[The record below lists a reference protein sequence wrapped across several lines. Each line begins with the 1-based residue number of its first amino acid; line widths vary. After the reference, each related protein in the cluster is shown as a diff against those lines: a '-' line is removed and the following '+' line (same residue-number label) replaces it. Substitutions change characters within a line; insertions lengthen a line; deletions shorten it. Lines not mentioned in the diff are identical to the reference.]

1 MYLFSGLVWSGEGV
15 HWPHLQAG
23 NLGPMVE
30 KTTGPG
36 YVKREGQEAE
46 EMRPRAPQGSAF
58 PGESLPLLQRE
69 KAVPI
74 QMAMLPLHTARDLGD
89 LALSHL

>member
-1 MYLFSGLVWSGEGV
+1 
-15 HWPHLQAG
+15 
-23 NLGPMVE
+23 MVE

-46 EMRPRAPQGSAF
+46 ELRPRAPQGSAF

-74 QMAMLPLHTARDLGD
+74 QMAICEPGRGLCTLPVT
-89 LALSHL
+89 